1 MYGKEVDSKSPAK
14 FKIGD
19 KVRISKTRRT
29 FDKGSL
35 PDLTEE
41 IFTVIEFINTK
52 PRTYKL
58 EDYGNEKIEGSFY
71 EKVIQRVIETD
82 EIFKIAKI
90 FCPRESAKVSRNILY
105 SGKAIQKNLIRGLVN
120 LI

>member
-1 MYGKEVDSKSPAK
+1 M
-14 FKIGD
+14 
-19 KVRISKTRRT
+19 RISKTRRA

-71 EKVIQRVIETD
+71 EKVIQRVVETD
-82 EIFKIAKI
+82 EIFKIEKI
-90 FCPRESAKVSRNILY
+90 LSARKR
-105 SGKAIQKNLIRGLVN
+105 
-120 LI
+120 